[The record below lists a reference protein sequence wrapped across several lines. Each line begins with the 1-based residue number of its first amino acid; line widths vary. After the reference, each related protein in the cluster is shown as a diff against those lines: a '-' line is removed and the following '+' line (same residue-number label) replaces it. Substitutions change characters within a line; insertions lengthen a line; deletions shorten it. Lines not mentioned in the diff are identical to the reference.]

1 MFALVIKNNQN
12 FQPLLA
18 VLKIN
23 QRNSNLETLNYR
35 EIPHVQDDVT
45 YSIAPEYAQ
54 RPDLL
59 ANDLYGDVNLWW
71 VFMNRNPDVLIDP
84 IFDFTT
90 GKTIRLPKKSTLSK
104 VLGL

>member
-1 MFALVIKNNQN
+1 MAQYIKTS
-12 FQPLLA
+12 PYSTT
-18 VLKIN
+18 KIN

-104 VLGL
+104 VLGI